1 MPDIPIARREFQF
14 AITAPASGGAFT
26 RIYDLLTAT
35 QLSRLGALS
44 VVDGYVIAPTT
55 DAVHVRDRGTDGN
68 GRTAADLAANT
79 ADYNP
84 VGAGVA
90 WPMPSEDW
98 LRRNDVRMATNFAAT
113 VRLIVYA
120 V

>member
-35 QLSRLGALS
+35 QLLRLASMS
-44 VVDGYVIAPTT
+44 VVDGYIIAPST
-55 DAVHVRDRGTDGN
+55 DAVQVRDRGTDGGN
-68 GRTAADLAANT
+68 RSPADLVANT
-79 ADYNP
+79 ADYNE

-98 LRRNDVRMATNFAAT
+98 LRRNDVRMKTNVAAT
-113 VRLIVYA
+113 VKLIVYA